1 VKTSLPRGT
10 SKKSEVLGTLGRDGA
25 QHDAD
30 GARTRAGARQN
41 IPGVVNAR
49 TRTAG
54 PVPERVARE
63 RDVAT
68 TRGRHHPTEVANLY
82 TPAGYQSK

>member
-1 VKTSLPRGT
+1 MKTSLPRGT

-30 GARTRAGARQN
+30 GARTWAGARQN

-54 PVPERVARE
+54 PVPEARSA
-63 RDVAT
+63 RAR
-68 TRGRHHPTEVANLY
+68 RGDDTGSSPPH
-82 TPAGYQSK
+82 